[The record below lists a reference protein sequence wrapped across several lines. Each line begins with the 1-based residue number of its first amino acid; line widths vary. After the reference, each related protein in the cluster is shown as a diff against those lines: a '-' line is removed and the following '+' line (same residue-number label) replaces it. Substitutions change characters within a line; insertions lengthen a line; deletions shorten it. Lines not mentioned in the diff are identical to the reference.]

1 MSMITATTW
10 VPRGFA
16 APFPEKY
23 QFDEDEYERISQLAK
38 LQLDDAKEDLEEAQA
53 EKTATG
59 NGRSKSKKHDD
70 DDDDD
75 LKEYDL
81 EHYDDEV
88 DEAAGDTM
96 AMFGN
101 ANNLVFHEN
110 DEDDPYIT
118 MQGADE
124 EDDEEREEL
133 QILATDN
140 LVLAGRIEDEVAHLE
155 VYVYE
160 DEDDN
165 LYVHHDIM
173 LPAIP
178 LAVEWLD
185 LPVGKS
191 AASSN
196 AKGNFV
202 AIGTMDPDIELW
214 NLDVVDSMYPDAVLG
229 QGAEDAANADKPK
242 KKKKKK
248 KKSNKANDN
257 FHVDSVLS
265 LAANRQ
271 HRNLLAS
278 SSADKTVKLWDLNTT
293 KCAKSYTYHTDKV
306 YDRTVVAADMRAPE
320 AKAPRWGVES
330 DVETVRW
337 NPHDPNYFY
346 ISTENGM
353 IHYHD
358 TRMAPAD
365 PSQSKPA
372 WVLQAHD
379 ESISS
384 FDINPIIPGFLVT
397 GSTDKQV
404 KLWNVQENGPSM
416 VVSRDLGVGRV
427 FSTSFAPDKEVGFR
441 LAVAGSKG
449 SVQIW
454 DTSTNAAVRAAFAT
468 KVPQMKPGA
477 KERLVALEESDTD
490 SDTDEGES
498 DGEEEGE
505 QEKGWESM
513 EE

>member
-16 APFPEKY
+16 APFPSRY
-23 QFDEDEYERISQLAK
+23 QFDEDEYERISKLAN
-38 LQLDDAKEDLEEAQA
+38 LQLEDAKEELEEAQA
-53 EKTATG
+53 SE
-59 NGRSKSKKHDD
+59 KSKNGTSSKASKKDD
-70 DDDDD
+70 EDDDDD

-88 DEAAGDTM
+88 AEDQGDTM

-101 ANNLVFHEN
+101 AKNLVFHEN

-118 MQGADE
+118 MQGGEEEDE
-124 EDDEEREEL
+124 EDREEL

-178 LAVEWLD
+178 LTVEWLD
-185 LPVGKS
+185 FPVGKS
-191 AASSN
+191 
-196 AKGNFV
+196 V
-202 AIGTMDPDIELW
+202 GT
-214 NLDVVDSMYPDAVLG
+214 
-229 QGAEDAANADKPK
+229 
-242 KKKKKK
+242 
-248 KKSNKANDN
+248 NK
-257 FHVDSVLS
+257 
-265 LAANRQ
+265 
-271 HRNLLAS
+271 
-278 SSADKTVKLWDLNTT
+278 TIKLWDLNTT

-306 YDRTVVAADMRAPE
+306 CSVAWHPVESTALLSGSYDRTVVAADMRAPD

-337 NPHDPNYFY
+337 NPHDANYFY
-346 ISTENGM
+346 VSTENGM

-358 TRMAPAD
+358 TRNAPKD
-365 PSQSKPA
+365 PSASKPV

-384 FDINPIIPGFLVT
+384 FDINPVIPGYLVT

-404 KLWNVQENGPSM
+404 KLWNIQDNGPSM

-449 SVQIW
+449 AVQIW
-454 DTSTNAAVRAAFAT
+454 DTSTNGAVRAAFAN
-468 KVPQMKPGA
+468 KVPAIRGDG
-477 KERLVALEESDTD
+477 KERLVGLDEQDTD

-498 DGEEEGE
+498 DEEGE
-505 QEKGWESM
+505 ENGDEKGWESM